1 MHEPRH
7 YRHWIKDRD
16 LVSFTVQVEET
27 DLHIR
32 ARRNLKRKALKAAVR
47 HRSSLEGYIERHPVF
62 LGALEPIAVGSDAPY
77 IVRSMAAAAA
87 KAGVGPM
94 AAVAGAIAECVG
106 EDLLDFSPEVIVENG
121 GDIFLKSCKK
131 RVIGIYAGESPFTGK
146 LALEVDPEQTP
157 LGICSSSGMVG
168 HSLSFG
174 RADAVVVLSPSTS
187 LADAAATR
195 IGNMV
200 SDDADIPKAVE
211 FAQNVEGLKG
221 AVIIV
226 GDKLGLWGDVK
237 LSSLEIG
244 SKQRVQQS

>member
-32 ARRNLKRKALKAAVR
+32 ARRNLKRKALKAVVR
-47 HRSSLEGYIERHPVF
+47 HRLSLERYIEGHPVF
-62 LGALEPIAVGSDAPY
+62 LSALEPIAVGPDAPY
-77 IVRSMAAAAA
+77 IVRSMAVAAA

-157 LGICSSSGMVG
+157 LGICSSSGTVG

-187 LADAAATR
+187 LADATATR

-237 LSSLEIG
+237 LSPLELG

>member
-1 MHEPRH
+1 M
-7 YRHWIKDRD
+7 
-16 LVSFTVQVEET
+16 VSFTVQVEET

-32 ARRNLKRKALKAAVR
+32 ARRNLKRKALKAVVR
-47 HRSSLEGYIERHPVF
+47 HRSSLERYIKGHPVF
-62 LGALEPIAVGSDAPY
+62 LSALEPITVGPDAPY
-77 IVRSMAAAAA
+77 IVRSMALAAAET
-87 KAGVGPM
+87 GVGPM

-157 LGICSSSGMVG
+157 LGICSSSGTVG

-187 LADAAATR
+187 LADATATR

-200 SDDADIPKAVE
+200 NDDADIPKAVE

-221 AVIIV
+221 VVIIV

-237 LSSLEIG
+237 LSPLEIG
-244 SKQRVQQS
+244 SKQRV